1 MTPTPPSCRL
11 CVTASAASPAG
22 PLVPDELADALRYGV
37 PDPSAPAAVLVDL
50 EDPISAG
57 LLASTVRAARC
68 SARVLIGVA
77 ERPVPRA
84 NVPLAQALTLS
95 FAGERDGAVR
105 LPAFVGAA
113 NPMAAAQQIADVSAQ
128 RPGCTSALAVLLQ
141 QTALLPVW
149 EGLVA
154 ESATYSTLLAG
165 PEFAAWLASSPPRAP
180 APDGDEPLLVER
192 LGDVLTLTLNR
203 PDRRNAYGHAV
214 RDALVSALQIA
225 LVDPAVRVELRGVGP
240 AFCSGGD
247 LAEFGTAPDAATAH
261 LIRLRHSAGQLL
273 HDLADRVTA
282 YIHGACIGA
291 GIELPAYAG
300 RVIAAADT
308 RMALPE
314 ISMGLVP
321 GAGGTVSLVRRIGR
335 WRTAWMALTGASL
348 DVEQALRWGLVDEI
362 AR

>member
-1 MTPTPPSCRL
+1 MTVCG
-11 CVTASAASPAG
+11 ASLIA
-22 PLVPDELADALRYGV
+22 PDELADALRHGV
-37 PDPSAPAAVLVDL
+37 PDPAAPAALLVDL
-50 EDPISAG
+50 GTAISGAR
-57 LLASTVRAARC
+57 LAPAVRAARC

-77 ERPVPRA
+77 TGPVPGA

-95 FAGERDGAVR
+95 FATERDGAVR
-105 LPAFVGAA
+105 LPAFVGVADPLAA
-113 NPMAAAQQIADVSAQ
+113 GQQIAGVSSH
-128 RPGCTSALAVLLQ
+128 RPLCTSALAVLLQ

-165 PEFAAWLASSPPRAP
+165 PEFAAWLASSPQRTPP
-180 APDGDEPLLVER
+180 PDGDEPVLVER
-192 LGDVLTLTLNR
+192 HGDRLTLTLNR
-203 PDRRNAYGHAV
+203 PERRNAYGHAV
-214 RDALVSALQIA
+214 RDALVSGLQIA
-225 LVDPAVRVELRGVGP
+225 LVDPAVSVELRGIGP

-247 LAEFGTAPDAATAH
+247 LAEFGTAPDPAAAH

-273 HDLADRVTA
+273 HDLTDRTTA
-282 YIHGACIGA
+282 RIHGACIGA
-291 GIELPAYAG
+291 GIELPAFAG
-300 RVIAAADT
+300 RVVAAADT

-335 WRTAWMALTGASL
+335 WRTAWMALTGEPVDAPR
-348 DVEQALRWGLVDEI
+348 ALRWGLVDEI

>member
-1 MTPTPPSCRL
+1 M
-11 CVTASAASPAG
+11 
-22 PLVPDELADALRYGV
+22 
-37 PDPSAPAAVLVDL
+37 LVDL
-50 EDPISAG
+50 AERISAG
-57 LLASTVRAARC
+57 LLAPTVRAARC

-77 ERPVPRA
+77 AGPVPSA
-84 NVPLAQALTLS
+84 NLPLAQALTLS
-95 FAGERDGAVR
+95 FAGERDSVVR
-105 LPAFVGAA
+105 LPAFVGATD
-113 NPMAAAQQIADVSAQ
+113 PLAAGQQIADVSAQ
-128 RPGCTSALAVLLQ
+128 RPLCTSALAVLLQ

-165 PEFAAWLASSPPRAP
+165 PEFAAWLASSPPRTP
-180 APDGDEPLLVER
+180 APDGDEPVLVER
-192 LGDVLTLTLNR
+192 QGDRLTLTLNR
-203 PDRRNAYGHAV
+203 PARRNAYGHAV

-225 LVDPAVRVELRGVGP
+225 LVDPAVNVELRGIGP

-247 LAEFGTAPDAATAH
+247 LAEFGTAPDPAAAH

-273 HDLADRVTA
+273 HDLADRTTA

-300 RVIAAADT
+300 RVVAAADT

-314 ISMGLVP
+314 VSMGLVP

-335 WRTAWMALTGASL
+335 WRTAWLALTGDSL
-348 DVEQALRWGLVDEI
+348 GVQQALAWGLVDEI
-362 AR
+362 AP